1 MLVSANITL
10 KHLRCCNPQSALL
23 PMYRNMCFLFFN
35 KGAWICLYTRFEDST
50 YQHGHYLYLYTFYIS
65 YILFYILSHCA
76 HFMLLTLVIRA
87 FFSDTAVY
95 ITHGI
100 TIIAP
105 INVDFFGISEKK

>member
-1 MLVSANITL
+1 MPISANIAL
-10 KHLRCCNPQSALL
+10 KHLRCCNPQSVLI

-35 KGAWICLYTRFEDST
+35 KGAWICLYTRFENST
-50 YQHGHYLYLYTFYIS
+50 CQYGHYLYLYTFYIS
-65 YILFYILSHCA
+65 CVPYILSHGA
-76 HFMLLTLVIRA
+76 LFRLLTLVIRA
-87 FFSDTAVY
+87 FFSDMVVY